1 MVIFEHVSCVVNKPS
16 GNLSSAQT
24 ITWCSQHYLMLTHSS
39 KSLAKESERKTLIIM
54 GISSLILFLAA
65 THLILTKWHFCDNVI
80 WATFEHVHIS
90 FTSANQVEKVE
101 YFVVMCCP
109 PAVYM
114 IGPGFLFS
122 FRIHFWI
129 IFSHIWMQRFQPTK
143 SHLLFHESQSMTGSR
158 KHIITNGKEHS
169 NWFWVKQRR

>member
-1 MVIFEHVSCVVNKPS
+1 
-16 GNLSSAQT
+16 
-24 ITWCSQHYLMLTHSS
+24 
-39 KSLAKESERKTLIIM
+39 
-54 GISSLILFLAA
+54 
-65 THLILTKWHFCDNVI
+65 
-80 WATFEHVHIS
+80 
-90 FTSANQVEKVE
+90 
-101 YFVVMCCP
+101 VVMCCP